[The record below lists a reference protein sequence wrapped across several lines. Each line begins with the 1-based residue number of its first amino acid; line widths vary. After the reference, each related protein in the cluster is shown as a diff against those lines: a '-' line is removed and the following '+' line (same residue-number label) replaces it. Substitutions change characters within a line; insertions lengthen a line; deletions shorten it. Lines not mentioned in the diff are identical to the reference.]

1 MNDFDS
7 LLKTA
12 AAQYQP
18 SKAVFA
24 RVKNNIMRRKSA
36 VTVVFFSESFGEIMD
51 KIYRENQK
59 KQEKFLRV
67 LERKQLITRHK

>member
-18 SKAVFA
+18 SQTVCA

-36 VTVVFFSESFGEIMD
+36 VTVVFFSKDFGKIMD

-59 KQEKFLRV
+59 KQEKFRRM
-67 LERKQLITRHK
+67 LERKIPKR